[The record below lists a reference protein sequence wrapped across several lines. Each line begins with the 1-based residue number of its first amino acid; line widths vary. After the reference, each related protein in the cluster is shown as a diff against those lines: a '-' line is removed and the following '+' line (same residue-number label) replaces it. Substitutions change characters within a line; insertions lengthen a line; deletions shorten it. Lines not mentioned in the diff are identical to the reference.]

1 MVVVVVVVV
10 VVVIV
15 VVVDDGEP
23 IEDLE
28 ELGGMVVALV
38 EVVDLPPVD
47 DAPLGAEVVVV
58 DPDGTM
64 VPSPEPTVGPTEKP
78 VKVAVV
84 PLPASGVG
92 AATWP
97 ERGAQGS
104 IDAAA

>member
-1 MVVVVVVVV
+1 MVVVVVVV
-10 VVVIV
+10 V

-28 ELGGMVVALV
+28 ELGGSVVVVVVELV

-47 DAPLGAEVVVV
+47 DAPLGAVVVVV

-78 VKVAVV
+78 AKVAVV

-92 AATWP
+92 ATPWP

-104 IDAAA
+104 IGAAA